1 MCIFYVEVVA
11 LQYGRRAHFRA
22 QGLGRP
28 VPLGQMSLFW
38 VSLGQSFCKK
48 PCRQNCHGPHCLK
61 GHCPDYAHARASSV
75 FLKNTTEL
83 SF

>member
-28 VPLGQMSLFW
+28 V
-38 VSLGQSFCKK
+38 SLGQSFCKK
-48 PCRQNCHGPHCLK
+48 PYRQNCHGPHCLK

-83 SF
+83 LF